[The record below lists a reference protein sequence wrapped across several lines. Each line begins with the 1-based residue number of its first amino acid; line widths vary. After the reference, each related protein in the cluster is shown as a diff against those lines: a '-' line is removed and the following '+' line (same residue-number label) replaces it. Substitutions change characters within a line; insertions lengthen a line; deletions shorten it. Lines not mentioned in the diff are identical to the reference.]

1 MEINNIYFKAIK
13 FFLLLIPVA
22 LISGPFLPDLF
33 LSISSFLFLFLILKE
48 KKFYL
53 LRNNF
58 FYLFISF
65 YLIILISSLFS
76 NHLKPSLQNSFFYVR
91 YLFFSLAFLYV
102 LINEKNFI
110 SLLFRS
116 IFILICLLLMDSFLQ
131 FVTGY
136 NSLGF
141 PLFKQNEYL
150 RVTSFFHTDLKLG
163 SYLMR
168 FFPLFIYSIFFFPK
182 IKNNIYLI
190 VCLISCY
197 TLVIFFSGERTAI
210 FLVGINI
217 LFLSLFLKSKFLKK
231 GLLFSIVTII
241 LLMLV
246 VFSFNKNLKDRIV
259 SQTEYQIYKRQNKP
273 TIFSSIHEA
282 HYSTAYNIFKAN
294 YFFGTGVKTFALECS
309 NPRYSNNNPDACST
323 HPHNTYMQLLSE
335 TGIFGFL
342 LILSIFLYFLIN
354 SILYLFNKSI
364 FFKNNLSVCTTCCF
378 LTSLWPFSP
387 SGSFFNNW
395 LCILY
400 FYPVGIYLFSKYK
413 NNKKNIL

>member
-53 LRNNF
+53 VRNNF

-141 PLFKQNEYL
+141 PL
-150 RVTSFFHTDLKLG
+150 V
-163 SYLMR
+163 
-168 FFPLFIYSIFFFPK
+168 IYI
-182 IKNNIYLI
+182 
-190 VCLISCY
+190 CL
-197 TLVIFFSGERTAI
+197 
-210 FLVGINI
+210 
-217 LFLSLFLKSKFLKK
+217 
-231 GLLFSIVTII
+231 
-241 LLMLV
+241 
-246 VFSFNKNLKDRIV
+246 
-259 SQTEYQIYKRQNKP
+259 
-273 TIFSSIHEA
+273 
-282 HYSTAYNIFKAN
+282 
-294 YFFGTGVKTFALECS
+294 
-309 NPRYSNNNPDACST
+309 
-323 HPHNTYMQLLSE
+323 
-335 TGIFGFL
+335 
-342 LILSIFLYFLIN
+342 
-354 SILYLFNKSI
+354 
-364 FFKNNLSVCTTCCF
+364 
-378 LTSLWPFSP
+378 
-387 SGSFFNNW
+387 
-395 LCILY
+395 
-400 FYPVGIYLFSKYK
+400 
-413 NNKKNIL
+413 